1 MSEGQIKEEMH
12 YSQEGE
18 GELVDFQVGKGS
30 SFLISKSPQ
39 VISSSTNVGGTNCL
53 DISPFA
59 WASMPPLQSTLTT
72 ALVEKEN
79 MEVTETLEEIEEQ
92 VPRKRKA
99 QQRFSSAGAGNQ
111 TFGTKR
117 TGEVK
122 LTTNTSRQVEVRNP
136 RDGRTI
142 HVYKSCSECARS
154 LHVNRS
160 KLSRCCRS
168 GGGLIGKFHY
178 QVRLICWVICSLV
191 LRVRRNILTYNCFSR
206 W

>member
-1 MSEGQIKEEMH
+1 M
-12 YSQEGE
+12 
-18 GELVDFQVGKGS
+18 VDFRMAKGS
-30 SFLISKSPQ
+30 SPQ
-39 VISSSTNVGGTNCL
+39 ARTSSSTNVDGTNCL
-53 DISPFA
+53 GISPFA
-59 WASMPPLQSTLTT
+59 WSSMPPLQSTLTP
-72 ALVEKEN
+72 AIAEKES
-79 MEVTETLEEIEEQ
+79 ETLEEIEEQ

-99 QQRFSSAGAGNQ
+99 QQRFSGTGKQ
-111 TFGTKR
+111 TFGRKK

-136 RDGRTI
+136 SDGRTI

-178 QVRLICWVICSLV
+178 QVRLICLV
-191 LRVRRNILTYNCFSR
+191 HLFYWCYNGRRNPLANNCVSR